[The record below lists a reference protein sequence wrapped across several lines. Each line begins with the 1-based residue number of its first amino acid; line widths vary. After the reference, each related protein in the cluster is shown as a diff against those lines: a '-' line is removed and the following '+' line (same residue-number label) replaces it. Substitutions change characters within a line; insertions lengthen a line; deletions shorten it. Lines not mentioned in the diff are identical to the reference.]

1 MPFPLGHTAIGL
13 ATYKTVEGA
22 EKETAQWKLLAA
34 ITVLAN
40 LPDIDVV
47 LGLIAQGN
55 GNLFHRGPTHSLLFA
70 LVTGYLASQAWR
82 LGRQIPRLR
91 FGPCFLIVFSH
102 VLADMV
108 FTASPVS
115 LLWPF
120 EVHWSGGSS
129 GWGQIAHAVVFDSL
143 QDVGSLSGAVVY
155 ILILGMIRKWFPD
168 KRVPVPVRR
177 RMPMR

>member
-1 MPFPLGHTAIGL
+1 MPFPIGHTAIGL
-13 ATYKTVEGA
+13 ATHKTVEIA
-22 EKETAQWKLLAA
+22 DNETARWKLLAV

-55 GNLFHRGPTHSLLFA
+55 GNLFHRGPTHSLFFA
-70 LVTGYLASQAWR
+70 LVAGYLASQAWR

-91 FGPCFLIVFSH
+91 FGPCFLIVCSH

-120 EVHWSGGSS
+120 EVHWSGGIS
-129 GWGQIAHAVVFDSL
+129 GWGQIAHAVFFDSF
-143 QDVGSLSGAVVY
+143 QDIGILMGAVVY
-155 ILILGMIRKWFPD
+155 IGLLGMIRPWLPD
-168 KRVPVPVRR
+168 FRVPALVRR
-177 RMPMR
+177 RIR